1 MTLFK
6 QLMKYGVTLIFL
18 ASLAGYFWF
27 WAAPVGINNYVNKV
41 SIQLLMRSPELLTS
55 LGLVDNTPLDFHSGK
70 LDRYDKVSTRNALNF
85 LRQSRDGLNDYGPK
99 GLEGQELLSWK
110 IVAWFFDDLIRQGEF
125 EHGGYLVNQIS
136 GPMVNLPQ
144 FLTDR
149 HSIKDEKS
157 FERYLG
163 RLKEF
168 SRVISEVKV
177 RVMDDRDNGVMPPDF
192 IIEKAL
198 LGMRKF
204 YEGGAIANPLITTL
218 SSKLE
223 MIDEMSDQRKAE
235 LTQQAV
241 TLVDQSVLP
250 KYQEMIALFEE
261 MLTLTDHDA
270 GIWRIPQGEKIYQV
284 ALRSNNSTTLSAEK
298 IHQIGLDEVAR
309 IEIDMQTILVNEG
322 MSEGSIVSR
331 VRQLMDMP
339 EHNFPNTEEGRR
351 QQIAYLNEVNTQV
364 MANIEDYFIT
374 IPPQPLEIVRV
385 PEYSQDSAP
394 GGYYQPPALD
404 GSSAGRF
411 YINQKNTYDNPR
423 WTLPTLMI
431 HEGSPGH
438 HFQLSASQLITGVPF
453 LRKVSPFSAFA
464 EGWALYSEKIAA
476 EDMGIYLQDPLGD
489 LGRIQAEMFRAV
501 RLVVDTGIH
510 AKGWSREKAIDYM
523 LLKTGM
529 TEAEVV
535 REIERYVVWPGQAT
549 AYKIGQLSIVRLR
562 SLAEE
567 RLADDFDIREFHE
580 MILLNGAMPL
590 EILEESVESWIDDQK
605 TLM

>member
-223 MIDEMSDQRKAE
+223 TIDEMSDQRKAE

-501 RLVVDTGIH
+501 RLVVDTGMH

-523 LLKTGM
+523 LSKTGM

>member
-1 MTLFK
+1 
-6 QLMKYGVTLIFL
+6 MKYGVTLIFL

-223 MIDEMSDQRKAE
+223 TIDEMSDQRKAE

-501 RLVVDTGIH
+501 RLVVDTGMH

-523 LLKTGM
+523 LSKTGM

>member
-192 IIEKAL
+192 IIEKA
-198 LGMRKF
+198 
-204 YEGGAIANPLITTL
+204 
-218 SSKLE
+218 
-223 MIDEMSDQRKAE
+223 
-235 LTQQAV
+235 
-241 TLVDQSVLP
+241 
-250 KYQEMIALFEE
+250 
-261 MLTLTDHDA
+261 
-270 GIWRIPQGEKIYQV
+270 
-284 ALRSNNSTTLSAEK
+284 
-298 IHQIGLDEVAR
+298 
-309 IEIDMQTILVNEG
+309 
-322 MSEGSIVSR
+322 
-331 VRQLMDMP
+331 
-339 EHNFPNTEEGRR
+339 
-351 QQIAYLNEVNTQV
+351 
-364 MANIEDYFIT
+364 
-374 IPPQPLEIVRV
+374 
-385 PEYSQDSAP
+385 
-394 GGYYQPPALD
+394 
-404 GSSAGRF
+404 SSA
-411 YINQKNTYDNPR
+411 NN
-423 WTLPTLMI
+423 
-431 HEGSPGH
+431 
-438 HFQLSASQLITGVPF
+438 
-453 LRKVSPFSAFA
+453 
-464 EGWALYSEKIAA
+464 
-476 EDMGIYLQDPLGD
+476 
-489 LGRIQAEMFRAV
+489 
-501 RLVVDTGIH
+501 
-510 AKGWSREKAIDYM
+510 
-523 LLKTGM
+523 
-529 TEAEVV
+529 
-535 REIERYVVWPGQAT
+535 
-549 AYKIGQLSIVRLR
+549 
-562 SLAEE
+562 
-567 RLADDFDIREFHE
+567 
-580 MILLNGAMPL
+580 
-590 EILEESVESWIDDQK
+590 
-605 TLM
+605 

>member
-501 RLVVDTGIH
+501 RLVVDTGMH

>member
-501 RLVVDTGIH
+501 RLVVDTGMH

-523 LLKTGM
+523 LSKTGM

>member
-523 LLKTGM
+523 LSKTGM

>member
-1 MTLFK
+1 MALFK

-18 ASLAGYFWF
+18 AFLAGYFWF
-27 WAAPVGINNYVNKV
+27 WATPVGINNYVNKV
-41 SIQLLMRSPELLTS
+41 SIQFLMRSPELLTS

-70 LDRYDKVSTRNALNF
+70 LDRYDKASSREELNF
-85 LRQSRDGLNDYGPK
+85 LRQIREGLNDYGPE

-110 IVAWFFDDLIRQGEF
+110 IVAWYFDDLIRQGEF
-125 EHGGYLVNQIS
+125 EHGSYLVNQIS

-163 RLKEF
+163 RLQEF

-192 IIEKAL
+192 IIKKAL

-218 SSKLE
+218 PSKLE
-223 MIDEMSDQRKAE
+223 KIDDMSDQRKAE
-235 LTQQAV
+235 LTQKAV

-250 KYQEMIALFEE
+250 KYQQMIVLFEE
-261 MLTLTDHDA
+261 MLTVTDHDA
-270 GIWRIPQGEKIYQV
+270 GIWRIPQGKKIYQM

-309 IEIDMQTILVNEG
+309 IEIDMQTILLNEG

-339 EHNFPNTEEGRR
+339 EHNFPNTDEGRL
-351 QQIAYLNEVNTQV
+351 QQIAYLNEVNMQV
-364 MANIEDYFIT
+364 MENIEDYFIT

-404 GSSAGRF
+404 GSSAGQF

-453 LRKVSPFSAFA
+453 LRKLSPFSAFA

-501 RLVVDTGIH
+501 RLVVDTGMH
-510 AKGWSREKAIDYM
+510 AKGWSRERAIDYM
-523 LLKTGM
+523 LSKTGM

-567 RLADDFDIREFHE
+567 TLGDGFDIREFHE

-590 EILEESVESWIDDQK
+590 EILEESVKSWIDTQK
-605 TLM
+605 PPM